1 MGGRRDGSNSSDASI
16 EPLEYT
22 MVSWGDS
29 PCLEEGQLV
38 SVNWYT
44 SDSEYRTV
52 TPDTGTYVP
61 LAQVYRNE
69 LTIFVRRCRADGE
82 SVRLTGEGPRTGPSE

>member
-1 MGGRRDGSNSSDASI
+1 MGGRRDGSNSSDANI

-44 SDSEYRTV
+44 SNSEYRMASA
-52 TPDTGTYVP
+52 YLMSREKLVP
-61 LAQVYRNE
+61 YHGRK
-69 LTIFVRRCRADGE
+69 
-82 SVRLTGEGPRTGPSE
+82 